1 MCQGAKLGSWKICI
15 MLYTST
21 HNDISLSKNSFK
33 ECIFSRMRSKT
44 SCFSSYIKLSQQV
57 LFISKIA
64 GYFSSR
70 PRKGL
75 KIIHI
80 IYIYLASR
88 RLENM
93 VRFCLIACP
102 MLENLSS
109 ILEFPIT
116 NNIFFLIINNYLI

>member
-1 MCQGAKLGSWKICI
+1 
-15 MLYTST
+15 MLYTSS

-33 ECIFSRMRSKT
+33 GSIFSRMRSKT

-57 LFISKIA
+57 LLISNIA
-64 GYFSSR
+64 GYFSAR

-93 VRFCLIACP
+93 ARFCLIACP

-116 NNIFFLIINNYLI
+116 NKYLFLNNKYLFNINI